1 MWVYLYLLY
10 YVSIN
15 RSMNIESDEL
25 LDYILA
31 QSESEFIEFKANN
44 YHHINTGELMS
55 ALANGAV
62 LEKKEEAYLVFG
74 VDNEKQIVG
83 TGFDPESH
91 SEVNQPIQNYFA
103 TNLNDADPV
112 KYFTTERDGKKVV
125 IAVIPRAK
133 VYPVK
138 FKGVEYIR
146 VGSAKKKLSEHP
158 EVARKLW
165 EEILRI
171 SFEDGHASELV
182 TSERIFEL
190 LDIEPYFTL
199 REAQMPSSQDTILD
213 LMINEG
219 IVVPKLGKF
228 FITNLGALLFA
239 RDMASFESLMNRGV
253 RLIKYRG
260 NDKTAVE
267 RSMDGHRGYAVGI
280 NELLDYTVLLLPSE
294 EYMDGQARKTRT
306 IFPRKAIREL
316 IANMIMHQDL
326 SISGYAPRIE
336 IYEDRVEF
344 TNPGV
349 PIIGIDRFLDSNM
362 SRNPKLAR
370 LMRFMKLAEERGMGI
385 DIVEA
390 ECEVK
395 YLPSPSIMNSD
406 GLTRITIFDHKTLR
420 QFNSRDRVNLVYMHC
435 SLQYVKHLP
444 MTNESLRSRFAEGV
458 LSSTVA
464 SRWINESIEAGM
476 IKPFDPNS
484 TSRRHANYIPDWA

>member
-1 MWVYLYLLY
+1 MDIK
-10 YVSIN
+10 SN
-15 RSMNIESDEL
+15 EL

-31 QSESEFIEFKANN
+31 QDESEFVEFKAND
-44 YHHINTGELMS
+44 YAPVNTGQLIS

-74 VDNEKQIVG
+74 VDNTKQVVG
-83 TGFDPESH
+83 TTFNPESH
-91 SEVNQPIQNYFA
+91 AETSQPLQNYFA
-103 TNLNDADPV
+103 TNLSDADPV
-112 KYFTTERDGKKVV
+112 RYFVTERDGKRVV
-125 IAVIPRAK
+125 VVVIPRAK

-158 EVARKLW
+158 EIARKLW
-165 EEILRI
+165 EEILRV

-182 TSERIFEL
+182 TRDRIFDL
-190 LDIEPYFTL
+190 LDFTPYFTL
-199 REAQMPSSQDTILD
+199 REAQVPSNRDTILE

-219 IVVPKLGKF
+219 VVVPKLGRF

-239 RDMASFESLMNRGV
+239 RDMNSFESLMNKGV

-260 NDKTAVE
+260 ADKTAVE
-267 RSMDGHRGYAVGI
+267 RSMDGHRGYAVGV
-280 NELLDYTVLLLPSE
+280 NELFDYTMLLLPSE
-294 EYMDGQARKTRT
+294 EYMDGQARKTR
-306 IFPRKAIREL
+306 IVFPKRAVREL
-316 IANMIMHQDL
+316 ITNMIMHQDL

-336 IYEDRVEF
+336 IYDDRVEF

-349 PIIGIDRFLDSNM
+349 PVIGIDRFLDSNM

-390 ECEVK
+390 ECEAK

-406 GLTRITIFDHKTLR
+406 GLTRVTIFDHKSLR
-420 QFNSRDRVNLVYMHC
+420 QFNSRDRINLVYMHC

-444 MTNESLRSRFAEGV
+444 MANESLRSRFAEGV

-464 SRWINESIEAGM
+464 SRWINEAIDAGM

-484 TSRRHANYIPDWA
+484 TSRRHANYIPTWA